1 MPDVR
6 WGYFRIRRRRSAWRE
21 AAANPVFTKC
31 IFCHNDLGAN
41 EIIERFP
48 IGRRLAFDE
57 AKGRL
62 WVVCPSCSR
71 WNLTP
76 IEERWEAIEDCERRF
91 RGTHLRLSTDH
102 IGLARL
108 SEGLELVRVGKPQ
121 RPEMAAWRYGAKF
134 RARRIKSLAMQGAGY
149 AAMAALVAINPTQ
162 LVQLAIQ
169 TASGNFGRR
178 RRPPVSWGQKVIAR
192 FENDEGREYLL
203 KQDQAARVVLL
214 PARVD
219 SDWGILVRHSSGRYS
234 DNFRWGDSRFTNRT
248 VLRGERAAALIKP
261 ILPVVNYAG
270 AKDAEV
276 KGALGYLDKYETST
290 SLFNHAAGI
299 ASKIGWKSETE
310 RGELAN
316 LPPEYRLALEMVANE
331 DTERRALEGELQLLE
346 DAWREAEEIAAI
358 SDNLLLPKSV
368 AAIFA
373 RMKARKTEP

>member
-1 MPDVR
+1 M
-6 WGYFRIRRRRSAWRE
+6 
-21 AAANPVFTKC
+21 FTKC

-62 WVVCPSCSR
+62 WVVCTSCSR

-91 RGTHLRLSTDH
+91 RTTHLRLSTDH

-134 RARRIKSLAMQGAGY
+134 RARRIKALAWQGASY
-149 AAMAALVAINPTQ
+149 AALAAIVAINPTQ
-162 LVQLAIQ
+162 LVQFGVQVA
-169 TASGNFGRR
+169 TGNFGSR
-178 RRPPVSWGQKVIAR
+178 RRPPVSWGQPIVAR
-192 FENDEGREYLL
+192 FSGEDGTEYLL
-203 KQDQAARVVLL
+203 KKDQAARVVLL
-214 PARVD
+214 PAGGD
-219 SDWGILVRHSSGRYS
+219 EGWGILVRHGSGRFT
-234 DNFRWGDSRFTNRT
+234 DNFRWGERRFTHQT
-248 VLRGERAAALIKP
+248 ALRGDRASALIKN

-270 AKDAEV
+270 AKDVEV
-276 KGALGYLDKYETST
+276 KEALGFLDKYSTAT

-299 ASKIGWKSETE
+299 ASKIGWKDESD
-310 RGELAN
+310 RGDLAN
-316 LPPEYRLALEMVANE
+316 LNPEHRLALEMVANE
-331 DTERRALEGELQLLE
+331 ETERRSLEGELQLLE

-358 SDNLLLPKSV
+358 SDNLFLPKDV
-368 AAIFA
+368 ASLFNK
-373 RMKARKTEP
+373 MKTRKPGT